1 MNNMWKLLILF
12 LLALLI
18 SLSGCFGARS
28 IQGKW
33 EAEFASKRTG
43 EVGSKANFE
52 FLPDGTFTVTPP
64 GTTVIVDKDK
74 YQLLDDG
81 RTLKMRSQLF
91 RGDAICKYTGNAI
104 ECETETAKINFKR
117 L

>member
-1 MNNMWKLLILF
+1 MF
-12 LLALLI
+12 LLALVI
-18 SLSGCFGARS
+18 SLSACFGARS

-33 EAEFASKRTG
+33 EAEFSSKRTG
-43 EVGSKANFE
+43 EVGSKATFE
-52 FLPDGTFTVTPP
+52 FLPDGYFTVTPP
-64 GTTVIVDKDK
+64 GTTVIVDKDQ

-91 RGDAICKYTGNAI
+91 GGDADCKYTGNAI

-117 L
+117 V

>member
-1 MNNMWKLLILF
+1 MWKLPSLL

-18 SLSGCFGARS
+18 SLSACFGAKN
-28 IQGKW
+28 IEGKW

-43 EVGSKANFE
+43 EVGSKATFE

-64 GTTVIVDKDK
+64 GTTVIVDKDQ

-81 RTLKMRSQLF
+81 RTLKMRGQLF
-91 RGDAICKYTGNAI
+91 GGDAICKYTGNAI